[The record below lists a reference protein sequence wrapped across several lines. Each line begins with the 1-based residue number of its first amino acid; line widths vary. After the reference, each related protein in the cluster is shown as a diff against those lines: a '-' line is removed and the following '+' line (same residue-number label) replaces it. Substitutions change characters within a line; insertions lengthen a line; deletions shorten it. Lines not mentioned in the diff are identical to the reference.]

1 MDNKIL
7 KLFEEE
13 RAEYFANCL
22 KLGMKVSDIKE
33 ALEISDEDYKTIYPL
48 ALKMFNNNKAK

>member
-1 MDNKIL
+1 MIDEKVL

-22 KLGMKVSDIKE
+22 KLGLKVSDIKE
-33 ALEISDEDYKTIYPL
+33 ALDLSDEDYKTIYPL
-48 ALKMFNNNKAK
+48 ALKIFNSN